1 MVPTMVPSEFHIL
14 EAVDRVALLG
24 DGTHIVQCTG
34 SLIVKGR
41 RLVHVPSPDG
51 PDNQAADVWD
61 RSLDDDGCAIFW
73 TVPCIELGCSTQ
85 GGGITLLRFEHSDFP
100 ARERLAMMLG
110 LPPPSELSNDVDE
123 GGLFA
128 AAVAEEAAMSI
139 QIGGQ
144 AAARCIKSGAAVIT
158 DGLVCALSEIRTHV
172 QPDEREAFVAPE
184 VIQVVNTT
192 RTVANAA
199 LRFTGMVGSGVAAVA
214 GAIGTAAA
222 QHLATNQPDTP
233 TVAALKVIGGASIS
247 AICTIGQELEHSAV
261 EIGKTSGAVVE
272 AAVRH
277 KWGDEA
283 GQCSHA
289 ACTAGDCH

>member
-1 MVPTMVPSEFHIL
+1 MVPSEFHIL
-14 EAVDRVALLG
+14 EAVARVALLG
-24 DGTHIVQCTG
+24 DGTHFVQCTG

-51 PDNQAADVWD
+51 PDNQAVDVWD

-73 TVPCIELGCSTQ
+73 TVPCIELGCSMQ

-172 QPDEREAFVAPE
+172 QPDEREAFVAP
-184 VIQVVNTT
+184 
-192 RTVANAA
+192 
-199 LRFTGMVGSGVAAVA
+199 
-214 GAIGTAAA
+214 
-222 QHLATNQPDTP
+222 
-233 TVAALKVIGGASIS
+233 
-247 AICTIGQELEHSAV
+247 GQMRGRPSWLP
-261 EIGKTSGAVVE
+261 
-272 AAVRH
+272 R
-277 KWGDEA
+277 
-283 GQCSHA
+283 
-289 ACTAGDCH
+289 